1 MTDDH
6 PHTATDHKET
16 ADDYRGEVLRLGP
29 YRIAVCR
36 DGLQWLLQRQRGAK
50 AGGGAAFDTLGYW
63 PTRIGLERLHR
74 AHIGLDTGILVSF
87 PDRIKR
93 RGAIERDAP

>member
-6 PHTATDHKET
+6 SHSTTKHRECS
-16 ADDYRGEVLRLGP
+16 DDYLGEALRLGP
-29 YRIAVCR
+29 YRIAVCC
-36 DGLQWLLQRQRGAK
+36 DGLQWLFQRQRGAI
-50 AGGGAAFDTLGYW
+50 AGGRAAFDRLGYW

-74 AHIGLDTGILVSF
+74 AHIGFDTGIVASF